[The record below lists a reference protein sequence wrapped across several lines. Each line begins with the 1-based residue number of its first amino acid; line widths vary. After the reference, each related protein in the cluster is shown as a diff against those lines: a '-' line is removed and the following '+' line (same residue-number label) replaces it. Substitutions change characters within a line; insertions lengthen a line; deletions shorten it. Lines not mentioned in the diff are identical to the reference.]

1 MQNHPPPAKVSMPA
15 PRLITAVCSI
25 VMSVVAGPAWAA
37 SAYPYIS
44 WQDEFD
50 GTAIDPGR
58 WTYDIGTGSQYGL
71 DGWGNNELQY
81 YTNSPQNA
89 FVSNGMLTIRAQKES
104 FNGMAYTSARLKT
117 HGLFSQLGG
126 RFEMRASL
134 PTGQGFWPAFW
145 MLPETNSYGT
155 WAASGEIDIMEARGQ
170 DPTRVAG
177 TIHYGRSWPGN
188 VWSESVRT
196 LPAGQTIAGFH
207 TYALEWDVSPSPAL
221 RWYVDDVLY
230 ATKTSWWSS
239 GGAYP
244 APFDKPFSMLLNVAV
259 GGNYV
264 GPPNASTTFPSQM
277 VVDYVRVSTA
287 APPAI
292 TFNVASGSQTQAAG
306 GHARIAA
313 ASSVTKT
320 GAGTVVFDA
329 VNTYTAPTSVDAGT
343 LRVANGQGLSASP
356 VTVNTGATLAIT
368 ATSSTGL
375 AGVTLDFGGVV
386 ALRNDV
392 PQAVRMQSLEF
403 ASAIPLTIDSTTM
416 TNGYM
421 NVFELPANGGAFRS
435 GQVWSVADLR
445 ATFTSGTSVALA
457 PCSVSDTSSY
467 WYTPSGRPGAT
478 GNKIMEAY
486 VYGQADG
493 TYAGET
499 VRFSGNVAS
508 STLLSGSGKWDVK
521 AFIRDFSADYSSMIE
536 SQVPIS
542 DTGEFSIS
550 LSAIN
555 DRTRHVQWGLKT
567 TGPTVW
573 ITDLA
578 SKGTV
583 VINASSIAS
592 AEGGKVDVGVG
603 RITVAD
609 GLSAAELVAHIRAG
623 RGNGSWT
630 GANGITSSAVATDVA
645 LGESRAIGWLDNGD
659 GSVEFAYAAAGDTNL
674 DWQLN
679 VLDAASILTAG
690 KFNSGRP
697 ATWSEGDFNY
707 DGVVDIHDAADFLAT
722 GLYDQGSYNPSLG
735 AAGVAAVPEPSA
747 TALLAAG
754 GLALVFFG
762 RRGPTPHGVGLIPRE
777 SRPAVRPWAASHS
790 TPDQSGFERGTNH
803 G

>member
-1 MQNHPPPAKVSMPA
+1 MSAN
-15 PRLITAVCSI
+15 RCTITAAVGGAMTVAMGLAAWVGLSTA
-25 VMSVVAGPAWAA
+25 VVAA
-37 SAYPYIS
+37 SSYPFIS

-58 WTYDIGTGSQYGL
+58 WTHDIGTGSQHGL

-81 YTNSPQNA
+81 YTDRTQNS
-89 FVSNGMLTIRAQKES
+89 FVGNGMLTIRAQAES
-104 FNGMAYTSARLKT
+104 YGGKSYTSARLKT
-117 HGLFSQLGG
+117 QGLFSQMGG
-126 RFEMRASL
+126 RFEMRAAL

-145 MLPETNSYGT
+145 MLPETDTYGG

-170 DPTRVAG
+170 QPDRVAG
-177 TIHYGRSWPGN
+177 AIHYGGGWPSN
-188 VWSESVRT
+188 VWSESVRR
-196 LPAGQTIAGFH
+196 LPAGQTIADFH

-230 ATKTSWWSS
+230 ATKTDWWSS

-277 VVDYVRVSTA
+277 LVDYVRVSTA
-287 APPAI
+287 APPTI

-386 ALRNDV
+386 ALRSDI
-392 PQAVRMQSLEF
+392 PQLVSMQSLEF
-403 ASAIPLTIDSTTM
+403 AAAIPLTIDSTTM

-421 NVFELPANGGAFRS
+421 NAFELPANGGAFRS

-445 ATFTSGTSVALA
+445 ATFTSGTSVTLA

-478 GNKIMEAY
+478 GNKTMEAY
-486 VYGQADG
+486 VYGEADG

-499 VRFSGNVAS
+499 VRFSGTVAS
-508 STLLSGSGKWDVK
+508 STLLSGSG
-521 AFIRDFSADYSSMIE
+521 
-536 SQVPIS
+536 
-542 DTGEFSIS
+542 T
-550 LSAIN
+550 
-555 DRTRHVQWGLKT
+555 WG
-567 TGPTVW
+567 V
-573 ITDLA
+573 
-578 SKGTV
+578 
-583 VINASSIAS
+583 
-592 AEGGKVDVGVG
+592 
-603 RITVAD
+603 
-609 GLSAAELVAHIRAG
+609 
-623 RGNGSWT
+623 
-630 GANGITSSAVATDVA
+630 
-645 LGESRAIGWLDNGD
+645 
-659 GSVEFAYAAAGDTNL
+659 
-674 DWQLN
+674 
-679 VLDAASILTAG
+679 
-690 KFNSGRP
+690 
-697 ATWSEGDFNY
+697 
-707 DGVVDIHDAADFLAT
+707 
-722 GLYDQGSYNPSLG
+722 
-735 AAGVAAVPEPSA
+735 
-747 TALLAAG
+747 
-754 GLALVFFG
+754 
-762 RRGPTPHGVGLIPRE
+762 
-777 SRPAVRPWAASHS
+777 
-790 TPDQSGFERGTNH
+790 
-803 G
+803 

>member
-1 MQNHPPPAKVSMPA
+1 MPSPTLHRSGPLRRWPLLA
-15 PRLITAVCSI
+15 ALV
-25 VMSVVAGPAWAA
+25 VMACAWMAAAGGA
-37 SAYPYIS
+37 SEASDAYPFIS

-50 GTAIDPGR
+50 GTAIDPAR

-81 YTNSPQNA
+81 YTNRSQNS

-117 HGLFSQLGG
+117 NGLFSQLGG

-145 MLPETNSYGT
+145 MLPETDTYGT

-177 TIHYGRSWPGN
+177 TIHYGGSWPGN

-221 RWYVDDVLY
+221 RWYVDDVQY
-230 ATKTSWWSS
+230 AVRTNWWSS
-239 GGAYP
+239 GGAFP

-264 GPPNASTTFPSQM
+264 GAPNASTTFPSQM
-277 VVDYVRVSTA
+277 LVDYVRVSTA

-329 VNTYTAPTSVDAGT
+329 VNTYSAPTSVDAGT

-403 ASAIPLTIDSTTM
+403 ASAIPLTIDRATM
-416 TNGYM
+416 TKGYR
-421 NVFELPANGGAFRS
+421 NVFELPAKGGAYLE
-435 GQVWSVADLR
+435 GSVVSPLEDLR
-445 ATFTSGTSVALA
+445 ATFTSGTSVTLA
-457 PCSVSDTSSY
+457 PCVVSDTSSY
-467 WYTPSGRPGAT
+467 WFTPSGRPGAA
-478 GNKIMEAY
+478 GNKSIEAL
-486 VYGQADG
+486 VYGEANG

-499 VRFSGNVAS
+499 VRFSGTVAAN
-508 STLLSGSGKWDVK
+508 TLLSGSGNWTVK

-542 DTGEFSIS
+542 ATGDFSVS
-550 LSAIN
+550 LTAIN
-555 DRTRHVQWGLKT
+555 DPTRRVQWGLKT
-567 TGPTVW
+567 IGPNVW

-583 VINASSIAS
+583 VVNASSIAS

-722 GLYDQGSYNPSLG
+722 GLYDQGSYNSSLG

-747 TALLAAG
+747 AALLAAG

-762 RRGPTPHGVGLIPRE
+762 RRSPTPHGVGLVQLPPRLTALGFYRAKAD
-777 SRPAVRPWAASHS
+777 RP
-790 TPDQSGFERGTNH
+790 
-803 G
+803 

>member
-1 MQNHPPPAKVSMPA
+1 MSAN
-15 PRLITAVCSI
+15 RCTITAAVGVAMTVAMGLAAWVGLSTA
-25 VMSVVAGPAWAA
+25 VVAA
-37 SAYPYIS
+37 SSYPYIS

-58 WTYDIGTGSQYGL
+58 WTHDIGTGSQHGL

-81 YTNSPQNA
+81 YTDRTQNS
-89 FVSNGMLTIRAQKES
+89 FVGNGMLTIRAQAES
-104 FNGMAYTSARLKT
+104 YGGKSYTSARLKT
-117 HGLFSQLGG
+117 QGLFSQMGG
-126 RFEMRASL
+126 RFEMRAAL

-145 MLPETNSYGT
+145 MLPETDTYGG

-170 DPTRVAG
+170 QPDRVAG
-177 TIHYGRSWPGN
+177 AIHYGGGWPSN
-188 VWSESVRT
+188 IWSESVRR
-196 LPAGQTIAGFH
+196 LPAGQTIADFH

-230 ATKTSWWSS
+230 ATKTNWWSS

-277 VVDYVRVSTA
+277 LVDYVRVSTA

-343 LRVANGQGLSASP
+343 LRVANAQGLSASP
-356 VTVNTGATLAIT
+356 ITVNAGATLAIT

-386 ALRNDV
+386 ALRSDI
-392 PQAVRMQSLEF
+392 PQLVRMQSLEF

-445 ATFTSGTSVALA
+445 ATFTSGTSVTLA
-457 PCSVSDTSSY
+457 PCVVSDTSSY
-467 WYTPSGRPGAT
+467 WFTPSGRPGAA
-478 GNKIMEAY
+478 GNKSIEAL
-486 VYGQADG
+486 VYGEANG

-499 VRFSGNVAS
+499 VRFSGTVAAN
-508 STLLSGSGKWDVK
+508 TLLSGSGNWTVK

-542 DTGEFSIS
+542 ATGDFSVS
-550 LSAIN
+550 LTAIN
-555 DRTRHVQWGLKT
+555 DPTRRVQWGLKT
-567 TGPTVW
+567 IGPNVW

-583 VINASSIAS
+583 VVNASSIAS

-722 GLYDQGSYNPSLG
+722 GLYDQGSYNSSLG

-747 TALLAAG
+747 AALATLGVAAG
-754 GLALVFFG
+754 FL
-762 RRGPTPHGVGLIPRE
+762 RRRRPT
-777 SRPAVRPWAASHS
+777 A
-790 TPDQSGFERGTNH
+790 
-803 G
+803 

>member
-1 MQNHPPPAKVSMPA
+1 
-15 PRLITAVCSI
+15 
-25 VMSVVAGPAWAA
+25 
-37 SAYPYIS
+37 
-44 WQDEFD
+44 
-50 GTAIDPGR
+50 
-58 WTYDIGTGSQYGL
+58 
-71 DGWGNNELQY
+71 
-81 YTNSPQNA
+81 
-89 FVSNGMLTIRAQKES
+89 
-104 FNGMAYTSARLKT
+104 
-117 HGLFSQLGG
+117 
-126 RFEMRASL
+126 
-134 PTGQGFWPAFW
+134 
-145 MLPETNSYGT
+145 
-155 WAASGEIDIMEARGQ
+155 
-170 DPTRVAG
+170 
-177 TIHYGRSWPGN
+177 
-188 VWSESVRT
+188 
-196 LPAGQTIAGFH
+196 
-207 TYALEWDVSPSPAL
+207 
-221 RWYVDDVLY
+221 
-230 ATKTSWWSS
+230 
-239 GGAYP
+239 
-244 APFDKPFSMLLNVAV
+244 
-259 GGNYV
+259 
-264 GPPNASTTFPSQM
+264 
-277 VVDYVRVSTA
+277 
-287 APPAI
+287 
-292 TFNVASGSQTQAAG
+292 
-306 GHARIAA
+306 
-313 ASSVTKT
+313 
-320 GAGTVVFDA
+320 VFDA
-329 VNTYTAPTSVDAGT
+329 VNTYSAPTSVDAGT

-421 NVFELPANGGAFRS
+421 NVFELPANGGGFRS

-445 ATFTSGTSVALA
+445 ATFTSGTSVTLA
-457 PCSVSDTSSY
+457 PCVVSDTSSY
-467 WYTPSGRPGAT
+467 WFTPSGRPGAA
-478 GNKIMEAY
+478 GNKSIEAL
-486 VYGQADG
+486 VYGEANG

-499 VRFSGNVAS
+499 VRFSGTVAAN
-508 STLLSGSGKWDVK
+508 TLLSGSGNWTVK

-542 DTGEFSIS
+542 ATGDFSVS
-550 LSAIN
+550 LTAIN
-555 DRTRHVQWGLKT
+555 DPTRRVQWGLKT
-567 TGPTVW
+567 IGPNVW

-583 VINASSIAS
+583 VVNASSIAS

-722 GLYDQGSYNPSLG
+722 GLYDQGSYNSSLG

-747 TALLAAG
+747 AALATLGVAAG
-754 GLALVFFG
+754 FL
-762 RRGPTPHGVGLIPRE
+762 RRRRPT
-777 SRPAVRPWAASHS
+777 A
-790 TPDQSGFERGTNH
+790 
-803 G
+803 

>member
-1 MQNHPPPAKVSMPA
+1 MSAN
-15 PRLITAVCSI
+15 RCTITAAVGGAMTVAMGLAAWVGLSTA
-25 VMSVVAGPAWAA
+25 VVAA
-37 SAYPYIS
+37 SSYPFIS

-58 WTYDIGTGSQYGL
+58 WTHDIGTGSQHGL

-81 YTNSPQNA
+81 YTDRTQNS
-89 FVSNGMLTIRAQKES
+89 FVGNGMLTIRAQAES
-104 FNGMAYTSARLKT
+104 YGGKSYTSARLKT
-117 HGLFSQLGG
+117 QGLFSQMGG
-126 RFEMRASL
+126 RFEMRAAL

-145 MLPETNSYGT
+145 MLPETDTYGG

-170 DPTRVAG
+170 QPDRVAG
-177 TIHYGRSWPGN
+177 AIHYGGGWPSN
-188 VWSESVRT
+188 VWSESVRR
-196 LPAGQTIAGFH
+196 LPAGQTIADFH

-230 ATKTSWWSS
+230 ATKTDWWSS

-277 VVDYVRVSTA
+277 LVDYVRVSTA
-287 APPAI
+287 APPTI

-386 ALRNDV
+386 ALRSDI
-392 PQAVRMQSLEF
+392 PQLVSMQSLEF
-403 ASAIPLTIDSTTM
+403 AAAIPLTIDSTTM

-445 ATFTSGTSVALA
+445 ATFTSGTSVTLA

-478 GNKIMEAY
+478 GNKTMEAY
-486 VYGQADG
+486 VYGEADG

-499 VRFSGNVAS
+499 VRFSGTVAS
-508 STLLSGSGKWDVK
+508 STLLSGSGTWGVK
-521 AFIRDFSADYSSMIE
+521 AFIRDFSADYSSMVE

-542 DTGEFSIS
+542 ATGEFSIS

-555 DRTRHVQWGLKT
+555 DPTRHVQWGLKT
-567 TGPTVW
+567 TGPNVW

-583 VINASSIAS
+583 IVNSSAAIVAD
-592 AEGGKVDVGVG
+592 GGTVDVGRGSV
-603 RITVAD
+603 TVAG
-609 GLSAAELVAHIRAG
+609 GLSAAELVVQLLGG
-623 RGNGSWT
+623 RGNGSWAGT
-630 GANGITSSAVATDVA
+630 SGITSTAAAAEMA
-645 LGESRAIGWLDNGD
+645 LGVSRTVGWLDHGD
-659 GSVEFAYAAAGDTNL
+659 GSVEFAYAAPGDTNL
-674 DWQLN
+674 DWQLD
-679 VLDAASILTAG
+679 VLDVANLLT
-690 KFNSGRP
+690 SGRFDTGQL
-697 ATWSEGDFNY
+697 ATWFEGDFNY
-707 DGVVDIHDAADFLAT
+707 DGVVDMLDTADFVGT
-722 GLYDQGSYNPSLG
+722 GLYDSGSYNPSP
-735 AAGVAAVPEPSA
+735 VAERVAVVPEPSA
-747 TALLAAG
+747 VCLLAAG
-754 GLALVFFG
+754 GLGHVLLGRVFSG
-762 RRGPTPHGVGLIPRE
+762 WRRR
-777 SRPAVRPWAASHS
+777 
-790 TPDQSGFERGTNH
+790 QSGFGRGANQ